1 MDLHFFNQLILAFLL
16 LVPIVLIARTVVAG
30 TRYSPI
36 LIIVV
41 FGLIMGALMVCSQV
55 ATEGLPE
62 FPVVLLLSQV
72 TIVALIASFFVGGQE
87 LRKILVKKHLDIEE
101 LVSPSQEEVV
111 LGTKR
116 TQLFFIIRSVF
127 ILTGVFSFYK
137 LAAGHGEGDV
147 LGKSYILLAYLG
159 LVFSII
165 LVDSKASIKNKP
177 AYIRKGVVEFLMLL
191 LIMLVS
197 LYCSQRIK
205 PLIGLPQIFFAM
217 IIASGLGFILAR
229 WQFGPTIRAL
239 LFAGIPVV
247 LAANFLVGGS
257 RLIQAFS
264 LHEMKAVMSYGFFGQ
279 VFWMF
284 GGIALLAFMQNHVR
298 NLAPGMA
305 GSLSHSGLT
314 GACTAGDLGQ
324 EAAARAPIMINVPFI
339 GHLFVFSILAH
350 SAKMQKFA
358 FPLIA
363 LVLVTGLVLTALSL
377 RGLKRSAGEEAGEVK
392 SLMLFSFGWQLVA
405 VFGSFLLLGLSG
417 MSINNAAMATS
428 SALSHFGLFAA
439 TQGGMFGENASVMIP
454 FIFAMPFLVHPV
466 VFGMFGRAMT
476 NDGIMPRKTAV
487 VLAILGLAGVVF
499 SLLLQMHST
508 IPNIDD
514 HNDHKENSGSGVA
527 EHAPFGY
534 TDTLSDR

>member
-1 MDLHFFNQLILAFLL
+1 LFNQLILALL
-16 LVPIVLIARTVVAG
+16 LLIPIVLIARTVVAG

-41 FGLIMGALMVCSQV
+41 FGLSLGALMVGSQV

-87 LRKILVKKHLDIEE
+87 LRKIIAKRHLDIEE
-101 LVSPSQEEVV
+101 LVSPSQEEVI

-116 TQLFFIIRSVF
+116 TQLFFIVRSVF
-127 ILTGVFSFYK
+127 ILVGVYSFYK
-137 LAAGHGEGDV
+137 LATGHESGDV

-159 LVFSII
+159 MVFSVI
-165 LVDSKASIKNKP
+165 LIDSKASIKNKP
-177 AYIRKGVVEFLMLL
+177 AYIRKGLAEFLLL
-191 LIMLVS
+191 LVIMLAS
-197 LYCSQRIK
+197 LYFSQQIK

-217 IIASGLGFILAR
+217 ILASGLGFVFAR

-264 LHEMKAVMSYGFFGQ
+264 LHEMKAVMCYGFFGQ
-279 VFWMF
+279 LFWMF
-284 GGIALLAFMQNHVR
+284 GGIALLSFMHNHVR

-339 GHLFVFSILAH
+339 GHIFVFSILAH
-350 SAKMQKFA
+350 SAKMQQFA
-358 FPLIA
+358 FPLIV
-363 LVLVTGLVLTALSL
+363 LVLTIGLVLTVLAL
-377 RGLKRSAGEEAGEVK
+377 RGLKKAGGDEAGEVK
-392 SLMLFSFGWQLVA
+392 SLMLFSLGWQLVA
-405 VFGSFLLLGLSG
+405 VFGSFLLLGLAG
-417 MSINNAAMATS
+417 MGINNAAMATS

-439 TQGGMFGENASVMIP
+439 TQGGMFGENAAVMIP

-466 VFGMFGRAMT
+466 VFGMFGKAMT
-476 NDGIMPRKTAV
+476 NDGIMPQKTSVA
-487 VLAILGLAGVVF
+487 LAILGLAGVGF
-499 SLLLQMHST
+499 SMLLQ
-508 IPNIDD
+508 I
-514 HNDHKENSGSGVA
+514 
-527 EHAPFGY
+527 
-534 TDTLSDR
+534 LSA